1 MSSFSSFE
9 QVVNLGVT
17 AFCFEALPDST
28 GFSFG
33 KLPIYIRSIHPLDAG
48 IQECMTIDDDSKILP
63 IG

>member
-33 KLPIYIRSIHPLDAG
+33 KLPIYIRSIHPSDAG
-48 IQECMTIDDDSKILP
+48 IQECMTIDDDSKILL